1 MTTISRRTLRRSASS
16 SMAFRGR
23 GEGGRVERAL
33 RACRQPLAG
42 AGLDRLFG
50 DELGEPHPAGP
61 RALDEPEQHVLR
73 KHAPATAVTINSRR
87 VLSIGVQT
95 TLGWCPR

>member
-1 MTTISRRTLRRSASS
+1 MTTIAWRTLRRSASS
-16 SMAFRGR
+16 AWLFVAAENAVVSSARQ
-23 GEGGRVERAL
+23 
-33 RACRQPLAG
+33 QPLAG

-61 RALDEPEQHVLR
+61 RALDEQPEQHVLR
-73 KHAPATAVTINSRR
+73 KHAPATAITINGRR